1 MSSEKR
7 LSFAAKPVSVQ
18 KEKIIPNPLG
28 ESQTI
33 CVTEE
38 MYELSFEE
46 TITERVKP
54 DLSYF
59 FDQDKKQSLESVTY
73 QEYDAFPKNA
83 EHRQDGSGQPNKTN
97 EPDEMTLQ
105 RNLNKTIHE
114 IKEVLAETVEKLPK
128 DPAIRNV
135 DAIIGDE
142 YKEWNKI
149 DPVLIDAPTGSG
161 KTTFVYKKL
170 IPDAISNGRGV
181 LIVSNRIALSMQQ
194 KLAVYDTI
202 KQSEYNS
209 LLEGLEREDI
219 NKETYMIGSV
229 CVTTYQGLDSLF
241 NPDVRTELEVD
252 FTSPKLYD
260 AEKLRKWSRTIKYA
274 VFDEIHLLYADAE
287 FNGFCHRLLRYI
299 PFVFQDVIRVYM
311 TATSYE
317 IKDYIKKYEIWKN
330 AINMQDV
337 PRAPFMDQQCKR
349 YFNNKDYSKKPKTV
363 SDIEFTCYTI
373 ELDYSRYNLK
383 FFYPVRKENGS
394 EQSKNSDDS
403 KTRAAIDVLKQIEP
417 SENNKVIVFVDNKE
431 VGEKICSKLR
441 DNEVTAAFLTKDI
454 SDPDTVREKIINNMC
469 FDEAVLVTTQVL
481 DSGVNIKDKSVKNI
495 IIFYTDRTQFIQS
508 LGRKRLEDDEGNL
521 TVWAFVPSKKS
532 FSIKM
537 SMYMKYAEFA
547 TDIYYAFGHLEH
559 RNGDFTAYA
568 QNHLTNKHYKLLE
581 RSMRKCKCNRI
592 DDIYIDSYYT
602 RLFNVFVYDNNKH
615 KTLCYM
621 ESRNLRTN
629 IHVLGVILGKIEFL
643 KQFVYP
649 DDNGVIKDY
658 REEVCEWLG
667 KQNLLAEIK
676 EKQKEEHKE
685 LSEALKNKLKDLLKE
700 NIGIEF
706 SNRQFAKIH
715 LEIVKTYEKVFPER
729 VDSKRSNKTKSEMGA
744 GSLNKWLEE
753 LGSDYTLKVKL
764 KDAKGKNIDRRIWQ
778 IEKKTDIPQTPEV

>member
-373 ELDYSRYNLK
+373 EPDYSRYNLK

-508 LGRKRLEDDEGNL
+508 LGRKRLDEDEG
-521 TVWAFVPSKKS
+521 TPAVWAYVPNEKS
-532 FSIKM
+532 FKEKVRIYK
-537 SMYMKYAEFA
+537 KYAEFA
-547 TDIYYAFGHLEH
+547 TKVFSATRELKYEWD
-559 RNGDFTAYA
+559 DPK
-568 QNHLTNKHYKLLE
+568 QSLTDKHYKLYE
-581 RSMRKCKCNRI
+581 KSVNKCNFGEIR
-592 DDIYIDSYYT
+592 DFDCYYT
-602 RLFNVFVYDNNKH
+602 YLFKTYVKDNNKH
-615 KTLCYM
+615 ETLFYID
-621 ESRNLRTN
+621 SRRNVRTD
-629 IHVLGVILGKIEFL
+629 IYVLGVILGKIEYL
-643 KQFVYP
+643 KQFAYP
-649 DDNGVIKDY
+649 DDNGIIKDY
-658 REEVCEWLG
+658 RQEVCDWLG
-667 KQNLLAEIK
+667 KPNALAEIE

-685 LSEALKNKLKDLLKE
+685 QSEALKNELKDLLKKK
-700 NIGIEF
+700 IGIEF
-706 SNRQFAKIH
+706 SNSEFAEIH